1 MATEIRH
8 EVDGEI
14 IAAESI
20 GQTEYPSEESFE
32 DIMKR
37 DVSAALRW
45 VRFIGILW
53 ILQLIVIT
61 WAVLTVILGDEGAYL

>member
-20 GQTEYPSEESFE
+20 GRTEYPSEESFE
-32 DIMKR
+32 EIMKR

-45 VRFIGILW
+45 VRFLGILT
-53 ILQLIVIT
+53 ILELMVVF
-61 WAVLTVILGDEGAYL
+61 WAVLSEM